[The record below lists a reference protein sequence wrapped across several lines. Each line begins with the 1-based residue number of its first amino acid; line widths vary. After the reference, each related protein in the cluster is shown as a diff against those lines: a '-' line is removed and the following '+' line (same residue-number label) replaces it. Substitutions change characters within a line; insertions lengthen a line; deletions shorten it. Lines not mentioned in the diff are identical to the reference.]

1 MSGNTEDKNK
11 QRTQRTE
18 TEPGTKKTEKERRT
32 ERYDRPERSAESRNR
47 RRNRRGKRK
56 KVTKAGVIGTV
67 FTILL
72 LVLAVFLG
80 LTSRWAYKTWPKLNI
95 EETIYHLTAPI
106 EGTGGG
112 IIEGF
117 LLTCLL
123 PSLVLLAVCV
133 FYAVRNQGKK
143 AFFRLKQAVALVSAA
158 AIAVECGIAWNRLG
172 VGTFI
177 RNQTTDD
184 PFIEENYADP
194 AKTAMEFPEKK
205 RNLVYIFL
213 ESMENT
219 FTDFEHGGGF
229 ENNYIPETAALSSTR
244 PAIP

>member
-18 TEPGTKKTEKERRT
+18 TEPGTKRTEKERRM

-133 FYAVRNQGKK
+133 FYAVRNQGK
-143 AFFRLKQAVALVSAA
+143 R
-158 AIAVECGIAWNRLG
+158 
-172 VGTFI
+172 
-177 RNQTTDD
+177 
-184 PFIEENYADP
+184 PFSD
-194 AKTAMEFPEKK
+194 
-205 RNLVYIFL
+205 
-213 ESMENT
+213 
-219 FTDFEHGGGF
+219 
-229 ENNYIPETAALSSTR
+229 
-244 PAIP
+244 